1 MLHSG
6 FVMCGEMRCLG
17 HGDHGMQDGWLCA
30 RGVLCGKIRML
41 ACVSRVKARMNH
53 LTRVCQVVCV
63 NGSLLFLFSGE
74 APREADRELIAN
86 TRPILWRHRPLSRDL
101 TCD

>member
-1 MLHSG
+1 MVGPVLDCSG
-6 FVMCGEMRCLG
+6 NAFWLG
-17 HGDHGMQDGWLCA
+17 CDADYVSTGDADEP
-30 RGVLCGKIRML
+30 
-41 ACVSRVKARMNH
+41 
-53 LTRVCQVVCV
+53 VVCV